1 MMNAIQNMII
11 LLLAC
16 TKQCVFESVGPW
28 CPLLCLRLQESW
40 SKSRS
45 YCEKLD
51 HSFPWPF
58 SLLFPTAVGQM
69 VKMPP
74 PQWKVSW
81 HISACTC
88 KTEAASLADWWREF
102 FLGGGEKTFQLMM
115 CKSLS
120 QMSIQFLTCVKIYT
134 WLKVTR
140 VSDLPATGGG
150 NCPITF
156 LQPLPLI

>member
-1 MMNAIQNMII
+1 MQNMII

-16 TKQCVFESVGPW
+16 TQQCVFESVGPW

-51 HSFPWPF
+51 HRVFHDLFLFYFQQPLVKWSKCPPPNGKCLGT
-58 SLLFPTAVGQM
+58 SLLAPARLRQPV
-69 VKMPP
+69 
-74 PQWKVSW
+74 WL
-81 HISACTC
+81 I
-88 KTEAASLADWWREF
+88 
-102 FLGGGEKTFQLMM
+102 GGENFFWGEVKTFQLMM